1 MRNLAKRLLPV
12 GCAGWW
18 LLLGLVFGLFS
29 AAEGA
34 TGPKALTDTGITRAV
49 HRELQSDPGV
59 EAHRV
64 DVATDQ
70 GQVTLSGT
78 VGSILAKERASRV
91 ARTVKGVT
99 RVTNTITVSPPPR
112 SDTQIRESVLT
123 ALMMDPATEHF
134 TIQVSVEQGR
144 VTLQGTVDS
153 LHEKELA
160 GTVAKS
166 VTGVTKLQNR
176 LTVKLKA
183 VRPAVEIAPEIEQAL
198 KWNPLVNHEQVDVFV
213 SDGVVELTGT
223 VDSAAAKQQAVR
235 EARTSGVLAV
245 DAEHLAVLPSAAA
258 EKPKRPFADP
268 EIRQAVVRKLRN
280 QPRVDS
286 FDITVAV
293 TDGMLTLRGHV
304 DHLKAKRTA
313 EWTARNTSGVWR
325 VKNKLLVRPDD
336 LPSDSSITLKV
347 RSALK
352 RDPILEHEDIAVSVD
367 NGRVTLSGS
376 VDSVFERGQAADA
389 ASRVNGVLALDNNL
403 DVYGSPSYRL
413 NPYRNRD
420 MVIEGY
426 DEYAAN
432 LPSLTSEK
440 DDWEILRDIRN
451 ELWWSPFVD
460 QNEVTVQVHN
470 RVAVLSGTVD
480 SLQERS
486 AAQENAYQGG
496 AVSVKNRL
504 RVEQGP
510 KALQP

>member
-34 TGPKALTDTGITRAV
+34 TGPKALTDTGITWAV

-78 VGSILAKERASRV
+78 VSSILAKERASSV

-99 RVTNTITVSPPPR
+99 RVSNTITVSPPPR
-112 SDTQIRESVLT
+112 SDTQIRESVLA
-123 ALMMDPATEHF
+123 ALMMDPATEYF

-160 GTVAKS
+160 GIVAKS
-166 VTGVTKLQNR
+166 VTGVTKLQNM

-223 VDSAAAKQQAVR
+223 VDSAAAKQQAVK

-258 EKPKRPFADP
+258 EKPEQPFADTA
-268 EIRQAVVRKLRN
+268 IRRAVVRKLRN
-280 QPRVDS
+280 RPRVDS

-293 TDGMLTLRGHV
+293 KDGMATLRGHV

-352 RDPILEHEDIAVSVD
+352 RDPILDHEDIAVSVD
-367 NGRVTLSGS
+367 NGRMTLSGS

-389 ASRVNGVLALDNNL
+389 ASRVNGVIALDNNL
-403 DVYGSPSYRL
+403 DVYGSPSYCKAE
-413 NPYRNRD
+413 PSQWKTDCGSNRD
-420 MVIEGY
+420 RKRC
-426 DEYAAN
+426 
-432 LPSLTSEK
+432 SLEK
-440 DDWEILRDIRN
+440 PHYFN
-451 ELWWSPFVD
+451 
-460 QNEVTVQVHN
+460 T
-470 RVAVLSGTVD
+470 
-480 SLQERS
+480 
-486 AAQENAYQGG
+486 
-496 AVSVKNRL
+496 KNRIQSCRVSSFTCFKVTPLGL
-504 RVEQGP
+504 RLIWRDLYRAP
-510 KALQP
+510 MACL